1 MIIRATNHPRGLTS
15 LGFLGHLTAVLL
27 LIAGSQGIYVT
38 MKNRAPVRITTA
50 EFIAEKPDAE
60 WLVLQDAEV
69 SLAEAAYKAWM
80 GNLSE
85 VFIPVRA
92 SGQSTTEPIHILLST
107 GDAEVISALKKL
119 REYGGTK
126 EKTVAAASRHA
137 DKLFMQKTLP
147 GLIRHGI
154 ISDLVTRFRLMR
166 LNLPLAEDFV
176 ILDEGATPTP
186 YIPVFMVGGGL
197 LIWFFMLCDA
207 IRIAEWRWR
216 QRKRRPARY

>member
-1 MIIRATNHPRGLTS
+1 MNIRISNPPRGLTS
-15 LGFLGHLTAVLL
+15 LAFLGHFTALL
-27 LIAGSQGIYVT
+27 LVITGCQGIYVT
-38 MKNRAPVRITTA
+38 HKNRAPVQITAA
-50 EFIAEKPDAE
+50 EFLAERPDAE

-92 SGQSTTEPIHILLST
+92 SGQSITEPIHILLST
-107 GDAEVISALKKL
+107 DDPDVIAALKKL

-126 EKTVAAASRHA
+126 EKTVAAAAKHA
-137 DKLFMQKTLP
+137 DRLFMKKTIP
-147 GLIRHGI
+147 GLIRYSYV
-154 ISDLVTRFRLMR
+154 SDLVTRFRLMR

-176 ILDEGATPTP
+176 ILDDGATPTP
-186 YIPVFMVGGGL
+186 YLPVGMLAAGL
-197 LIWFFMLCDA
+197 LIWFLMLCDA

-216 QRKRRPARY
+216 QRKRRLPRR

>member
-1 MIIRATNHPRGLTS
+1 MIIRAATHPRGLTS
-15 LGFLGHLTAVLL
+15 LAFLGHLTAVLL
-27 LIAGSQGIYVT
+27 VIAGCQGIYVT
-38 MKNRAPVRITTA
+38 LKNREPVEITTA
-50 EFIAEKPDAE
+50 DFIAGRPNAE
-60 WLVLQDAEV
+60 WLVLKDAEV

-107 GDAEVISALKKL
+107 DDAAVISALKKL

-126 EKTVAAASRHA
+126 EKTVAAASQHA
-137 DKLFMQKTLP
+137 DRLFMQKTLP
-147 GLIRHGI
+147 GLIRFGFV
-154 ISDLVTRFRLMR
+154 SDLVTRFRLMR

-176 ILDEGATPTP
+176 ILDDGGTPTP
-186 YIPVFMVGGGL
+186 YVPVFMVGGGL

-207 IRIAEWRWR
+207 IRIVEWRR
-216 QRKRRPARY
+216 KQRRRAARF